1 MKHTIWMLMALGS
14 VASAAETPVQQTQ
27 PMAESQAEA
36 PAQPPQ
42 KVRYKAGKDVDF
54 EQMVIQGQLKRPDLM
69 VVTGNEAAGTNGLLK
84 LRENFLDRTAADIG
98 ESADGGAVQ

>member
-1 MKHTIWMLMALGS
+1 MKRFLAPLILAFAVPAFAEGT
-14 VASAAETPVQQTQ
+14 SAAQQQ
-27 PMAESQAEA
+27 PQVPAEG
-36 PAQPPQ
+36 Q

-98 ESADGGAVQ
+98 EPADGGVIQ

>member
-1 MKHTIWMLMALGS
+1 MLLAITP
-14 VASAAETPVQQTQ
+14 AIAAETPVQVPGQLAEEQ
-27 PMAESQAEA
+27 PAA
-36 PAQPPQ
+36 AQPPQ
-42 KVRYKAGKDVDF
+42 KVKYKAGKDVDF

-98 ESADGGAVQ
+98 ESSDTTLVGGAQ